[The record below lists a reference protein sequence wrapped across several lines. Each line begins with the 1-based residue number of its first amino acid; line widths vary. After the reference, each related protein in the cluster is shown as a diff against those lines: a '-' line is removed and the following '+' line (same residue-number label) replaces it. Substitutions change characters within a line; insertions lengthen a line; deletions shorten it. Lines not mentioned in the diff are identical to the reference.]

1 MGITFINIAMTEE
14 AFIPDP
20 KTQQLNELRTTLGKM
35 EVALGEVDSAI
46 VWTNEQGKIQWC
58 NKTFDTLINK
68 RHILILGQNLV
79 DLLPLFQSNVSVPL
93 EFHPL
98 NLALRHQEKFTGDYE
113 FRMGDRR
120 QVLEISATYLVMGEG
135 NSSKNISV
143 VIAINDITEQRLTQS
158 LLQQVN
164 KDLEERVR
172 LRTEELVLA
181 NELLKKQNTELQLA
195 RKIAE
200 SANQAK
206 SEFLANMS
214 HEIRTPMNAILGF
227 CSLLQETIAEPRSLS
242 YIDSID
248 SAGKTLLALIN
259 DILDLSKIEAGKLEL
274 QYDFFD
280 LRSLIEEIGQIF
292 SITAQQKKIDLSWAI
307 AEDVPSF
314 ILFDEIRLRQ
324 ILFNVVGNAL
334 KFTEKGQVRVEVS
347 KYQMEKTPATGN
359 APTIGLKIRVID
371 TGIGISPESLK
382 HIFDTFSQSE
392 GQSNR
397 KYGGTGL
404 GLAITRRLVEM
415 LEGTVQLESETGHGS
430 CFQFMFPEIIVS
442 DTHTVSLTD
451 QNLDIN
457 FNQFKPAKI
466 LVVDDIVTNL
476 KLIQG
481 YFDNTHHHLI
491 LVESG
496 KEAIAK
502 SHEERPDLILLD
514 MRMPDMDGKVVAQT
528 LKQNPMTCDIPIV
541 ILTASHFNQSQKEM
555 ALLCQ
560 GVLHKPLTRVQLV
573 SILKNILP
581 YGKSLIN
588 SEKLTQ
594 TEIVATE
601 EEVIS
606 PELLEALKK
615 EEETLWPRL
624 YQCMIMRDVRQFLQR
639 LKELHSTYPARQL
652 QEYIIRLE
660 TQVIN
665 FDGENL
671 SITIKTFP
679 SLRQALMTNS

>member
-1 MGITFINIAMTEE
+1 MDIENA
-14 AFIPDP
+14 
-20 KTQQLNELRTTLGKM
+20 
-35 EVALGEVDSAI
+35 V
-46 VWTNEQGKIQWC
+46 
-58 NKTFDTLINK
+58 
-68 RHILILGQNLV
+68 
-79 DLLPLFQSNVSVPL
+79 
-93 EFHPL
+93 
-98 NLALRHQEKFTGDYE
+98 
-113 FRMGDRR
+113 
-120 QVLEISATYLVMGEG
+120 
-135 NSSKNISV
+135 
-143 VIAINDITEQRLTQS
+143 AINDITGQRSSHL
-158 LLQQVN
+158 LLQQSN
-164 KDLEERVR
+164 KNLEQRVIA
-172 LRTEELVLA
+172 RTQELISANQLLQQQNDELKLA
-181 NELLKKQNTELQLA
+181 QQV
-195 RKIAE
+195 AE

-227 CSLLQETIAEPRSLS
+227 CSLLQETIAEPRSRS

-274 QYDFFD
+274 QYDFLD

-307 AEDVPSF
+307 AEDVPNF

-347 KYQMEKTPATGN
+347 KCQTEKTPATGN

-382 HIFDTFSQSE
+382 YIFDIFSQSE

-404 GLAITRRLVEM
+404 GLAITRRLAEM
-415 LEGTVQLESETGHGS
+415 LEGTVQVESETGQGS
-430 CFQFMFPEIIVS
+430 CFQFIFPEIIVA
-442 DTHTVSLTD
+442 DTHKVSLIE
-451 QNLDIN
+451 QPLDIN

-466 LVVDDIVTNL
+466 LVVDDIVSNL
-476 KLIQG
+476 QLIQG
-481 YFDNTHHHLI
+481 YFENTHHQII

-502 SHEERPDLILLD
+502 IQQERPDLILLD
-514 MRMPDMDGKVVAQT
+514 MRMPGMDGKAVTQT
-528 LKQNPMTCDIPIV
+528 LKQSPTTSDIPII
-541 ILTASHFNQSQKEM
+541 ILTASYFNQFQKKM

-560 GVLHKPLTRVQLV
+560 GVLHKPVTRDQLV
-573 SILKNILP
+573 SSLKNILP
-581 YGKSLIN
+581 YAEDATN
-588 SEKLTQ
+588 SDKLTE
-594 TEIVATE
+594 TEIITTE

-606 PELLEALKK
+606 PQLLEALKA
-615 EEETLWPRL
+615 EEENAWPKL
-624 YQCMIMRDVRQFLQR
+624 HQCMIMRDVRQFLQR
-639 LKELHSTYPARQL
+639 LKELNSNYPARKL
-652 QEYIIRLE
+652 QKYIIRLE
-660 TQVIN
+660 TQLIN

-671 SITIKTFP
+671 SMTIKTFP
-679 SLRQALMTNS
+679 SLRQALMADS